1 MEELYIELSALSPL
15 AIRSDHAPSGA
26 ATAGYISSTTFIGAL
41 AAAHRLLRPH
51 DTGDFERWFL
61 SEQILYPNLYPASFA
76 DTGLQDQNS
85 PVYPVPRTAQSCKRH
100 PGFLFPQKADNDAH
114 GVRDGLIDWALF
126 ELIRH
131 SGADPRAALE
141 RHKECPHCG
150 ERMDSFDGYYR
161 RNDIRKT
168 QLIQAKGQKRLRT
181 HSGIDR
187 RSATVQEG
195 ILYNR
200 QVFEEGM
207 RFWGALKFTDNK
219 ELISE
224 FKSFLE
230 DLNDR
235 NKGVLRVGTGRTRGM
250 GKVAIQVG
258 SPKTARRDPFELFK
272 HRLEQFDARLHSQA
286 QSFELSGLG
295 NRFFFAL
302 TLHSPLI
309 LQDELLRYQGSID
322 TNANFD
328 TKAARLEQ
336 LLGCAIPGLERIYQ
350 NAGVRRVAGWQELW
364 GTPRMNEYAIEP
376 GSVFLF
382 ACEGKPSE
390 EAYQALFNLDQEG
403 TGKRRAEGF
412 GRVCVSDQFHQ
423 EIEVL

>member
-1 MEELYIELSALSPL
+1 
-15 AIRSDHAPSGA
+15 
-26 ATAGYISSTTFIGAL
+26 
-41 AAAHRLLRPH
+41 
-51 DTGDFERWFL
+51 
-61 SEQILYPNLYPASFA
+61 
-76 DTGLQDQNS
+76 
-85 PVYPVPRTAQSCKRH
+85 
-100 PGFLFPQKADNDAH
+100 
-114 GVRDGLIDWALF
+114 
-126 ELIRH
+126 
-131 SGADPRAALE
+131 
-141 RHKECPHCG
+141 
-150 ERMDSFDGYYR
+150 MDSFNGYYR
-161 RNDIRKT
+161 RNDIRKN
-168 QLIQAKGQKRLRT
+168 QLIQAKDRKLLRT

-187 RSATVQEG
+187 RSTTVQEG

-207 RFWGALKFTDNK
+207 RFWGVLRFADNK
-219 ELISE
+219 QLISE
-224 FKSFLE
+224 FTGFLK
-230 DLNDR
+230 DLDDK
-235 NKGVLRVGTGRTRGM
+235 NKGVLRLGTGRTRGM
-250 GKVAIQVG
+250 GKVTIKVEQ
-258 SPKTARRDPFELFK
+258 PKKAQPGPFELFK
-272 HRLEQFDARLHSQA
+272 QRLAEFDALLHSQA
-286 QSFELSGLG
+286 EDFKLIGLE

-322 TNANFD
+322 TNANAE

-336 LLGCAIPGLERIYQ
+336 LLDCAIPELERIYQ

-382 ACEGKPSE
+382 ACEGKPGE